1 MSTQYDYD
9 VVIIGSGMGG
19 LTCGTILAAEGM
31 RVCVVEKGTVL
42 GGCLQSF
49 RRGRWLVDTG
59 IHYVGS
65 LQEGQ
70 VMHQYLKYLGV
81 LPKLDIRGLDPA
93 GFDRIYLAGREFRHA
108 IGYDRFRETLL
119 ADFPQEREGID
130 SYCQML
136 QHVGSSIAPDTLRLG
151 KISSGGGI
159 YFGMSAAKTI
169 DLLVKD
175 PLLRQV
181 LAGTVQLYAGRRE
194 VSPLYH
200 HAIITSSNVEGASVF
215 VGGTQLLADALA
227 DRIRSCGGELIT
239 RAEVTR
245 LALSGDQI
253 SRVELNGGE
262 HALTARWVISDI
274 APAQTFKLLDSSSLL
289 KRVFLNR
296 LQALPNTYGFF
307 SVYLLMRQGAMPNRH
322 CNLYLYNSSDVWN
335 LDAEFENCKLPVVVV
350 SIQPATD
357 NQWADVVSLLVP
369 MSFDQVAAWAGTR
382 SGRRGESYEQF
393 KARYAEATIRFAE
406 QFVPGLRRAAA
417 EIYTSTPL
425 TYLDC
430 TSVPEGSAY
439 GLQKD
444 FNRPLSSMIP
454 IRSRI
459 SNLLLTGQNLNVHG
473 MLGVT
478 VSAAFTCSELLGE
491 EYLAKKIGY
500 A

>member
-1 MSTQYDYD
+1 MNAQYDYD

-19 LTCGTILAAEGM
+19 LTCGAILAKEGM
-31 RVCVVEKGTVL
+31 HVCVVEKSAVL

-49 RRGRWLVDTG
+49 RRGRWVIDTG
-59 IHYVGS
+59 MHYVGS
-65 LQEGQ
+65 LHEGQ

-81 LPKLDIRGLDPA
+81 LPKLDIRPLDPA
-93 GFDRIYLAGREFRHA
+93 GFDRIYLRDREFCHA
-108 IGYDRFRETLL
+108 IGYDRFRETVL
-119 ADFPQEREGID
+119 ADFPQEREGME

-136 QHVGSSIAPDTLRLG
+136 QHVGGSIAPDILRSG
-151 KISSGGGI
+151 KISSGAGL

-169 DLLVKD
+169 DSLAQD

-181 LAGTVQLYAGRRE
+181 LAGTIPLYAGRRD

-200 HAIITSSNVEGASVF
+200 HAIINSSNIEGAACF
-215 VGGTQLLADALA
+215 VGGTQQIADALA
-227 DRIRSCGGELIT
+227 DRIRSCGGELFT
-239 RAEVTR
+239 RAAVTR
-245 LALSGDQI
+245 LQLSSDQI
-253 SRVELNGGE
+253 NRIELNGGKRSV
-262 HALTARWVISDI
+262 TARWVISDI
-274 APAQTFKLLDSSSLL
+274 APAQTFRLLDSSPLL
-289 KRVFLNR
+289 KRAFLNR

-307 SVYLLMRQGAMPNRH
+307 SVYLLMRRGEIPNPN
-322 CNLYLYNSSDVWN
+322 CNYYLYNSPDVWN
-335 LDAEFENCKLPVVVV
+335 LEADFEDCKLPVVVV
-350 SIQPATD
+350 SAQPAPD
-357 NQWADVVSLLVP
+357 GPWADVVSLLVP
-369 MSFDQVAAWAGTR
+369 MSFDQVAAWAETR
-382 SGRRGESYEQF
+382 SGRRGEDYEQF
-393 KARYAEATIRFAE
+393 KARYAEAAIRFAE

-417 EIYTSTPL
+417 HIYTSTPL
-425 TYLDC
+425 TYRDY